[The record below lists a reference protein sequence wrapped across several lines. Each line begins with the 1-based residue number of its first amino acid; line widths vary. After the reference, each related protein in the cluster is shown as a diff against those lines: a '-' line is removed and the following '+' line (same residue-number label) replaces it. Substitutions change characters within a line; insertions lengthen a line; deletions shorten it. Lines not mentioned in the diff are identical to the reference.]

1 MFLFNNTWV
10 GEEMK
15 IAICD
20 DEEIFLNRLYDHLIT
35 ILEDEQN
42 NIDRYSCGEALL
54 DTFFANKYDI
64 IILDIEMNGMNGI
77 ETANEIRNIDRNV
90 KISFLTSYEDF
101 AIEGYKVKA
110 ERYILKQQPEYM
122 YREQINGLINDYN
135 QDHKKFKYSNS
146 NSAFSARLSD
156 IIYFEVYNR
165 QIVVHISE
173 QEFMFYGKISDLES
187 EYKCDGFIRV
197 GKSYLINAAYI
208 KFIDGNDIIMKNGQS
223 FLMGRTVK
231 NQVIEEYLNYLSGK

>member
-1 MFLFNNTWV
+1 MILWQV
-10 GEEMK
+10 KILK

-20 DEEIFLNRLYDHLIT
+20 DEDLFLNRLYDQLIN

-54 DTFFANKYDI
+54 DSFCANKYDI
-64 IILDIEMNGMNGI
+64 IILDIEMDGLNGI
-77 ETANEIRNIDRNV
+77 ETAKEIRNIDRNV
-90 KISFLTSYEDF
+90 TIAFLTSYEDF
-101 AIEGYKVKA
+101 AIDGYKVKA

-122 YREQINGLINDYN
+122 YHEQIKGLFNEYN
-135 QDHKKFKYSNS
+135 QNHKKFRYSNN

-165 QIVVHISE
+165 QIIVHTLE
-173 QEFMFYGKISDLES
+173 QEFKFYGKLSDLEN
-187 EYKCDGFIRV
+187 EYKDDGFIRV
-197 GKSYLINAAYI
+197 GKSFLINAAYI
-208 KFIDGNDIIMKNGQS
+208 KFIDGNDVILKSGKK
-223 FLMGRTVK
+223 FLLGRTVK